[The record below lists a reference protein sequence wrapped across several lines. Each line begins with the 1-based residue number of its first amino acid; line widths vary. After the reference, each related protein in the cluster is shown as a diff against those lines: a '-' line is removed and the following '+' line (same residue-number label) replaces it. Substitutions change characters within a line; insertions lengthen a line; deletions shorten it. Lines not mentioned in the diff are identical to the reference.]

1 MSLALLTSMSPL
13 LLLLIG
19 APLNFVAGVLSFMR
33 KSVDVTGAAAGA
45 VVGTVI
51 FVSAGP
57 LLWLLLAA
65 FVVSSSAFTRF
76 RESEKRWLGAVQ
88 EKGGRRDMVQVL
100 ANGGVGMLMALLL
113 RLTLWPG
120 FALGLA
126 AAFASANADTWASE
140 IGVLS
145 RRTSVS
151 LIPPRRVP
159 RGVSGGVTLLGL
171 FASLCGSLLV
181 ALIFGLENLNGTKS
195 LARLAV
201 LIGFTTAAGILG
213 SLIDSVLGSTVQAQY
228 EEPKELHG
236 GPASLVVTERRI
248 SRGAANVLIHG
259 VPFITND
266 VVNFLST
273 AYAAAIGMSL
283 ASLL

>member
-1 MSLALLTSMSPL
+1 MSPL

-19 APLNFVAGVLSFMR
+19 APLNLIAGVLSFLR
-33 KSVDVTGAAAGA
+33 KSVDVTGAATGA

-57 LLWLLLAA
+57 LLWLLLAT

-100 ANGGVGMLMALLL
+100 ANGGVGVLMALLL
-113 RLTLWPG
+113 RLTFWPG

-145 RRTSVS
+145 RRKPVS
-151 LIPPRRVP
+151 LIPPRRIP

-171 FASLCGSLLV
+171 LASLCGSLLV
-181 ALIFGLENLNGTKS
+181 ALIFGLENLHGTKS
-195 LARLAV
+195 LAQVAV
-201 LIGFTTAAGILG
+201 LTGFTAGAGMLG

-228 EEPKELHG
+228 EEAKELHG
-236 GPASLVVTERRI
+236 GSASPVVTERRV
-248 SRGAANVLIHG
+248 SHGAANVLIHG

-266 VVNFLST
+266 VVNLLST
-273 AYAAAIGMSL
+273 ACAAVIGMSL